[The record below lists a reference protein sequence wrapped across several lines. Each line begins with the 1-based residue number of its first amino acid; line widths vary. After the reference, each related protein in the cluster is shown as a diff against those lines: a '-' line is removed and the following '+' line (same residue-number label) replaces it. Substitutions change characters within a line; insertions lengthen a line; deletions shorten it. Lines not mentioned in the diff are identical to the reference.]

1 MLEGVCDFFTCP
13 FSIYFCDRATNTR
26 RRYIL
31 IATSSSTPNPDSH
44 TNNHVNQRYRRFRGH
59 LQRNESN
66 RPHISPSA
74 PLPKTRK
81 FGDLDVSDPIAD
93 ALEEMG
99 YDQPTPIQIRVI
111 PALQKGKDV
120 VGQAQT
126 GTGKT
131 AAFGI
136 PLAESID
143 TLQTSVQGVILTPTR
158 ELAVQV
164 TAELARISQKRGIR
178 VVAIYGGQNI
188 ERQIRDLRRGVH
200 IVVGTPGRMLD
211 HLGRGTLNLRT
222 VKIAILDEADEMLDI
237 GFADAIEDIL
247 RQVPASRQTALF
259 SATMPVPIRRM
270 VNKHLREPEWIR
282 VGEESQAVSGVEQ
295 VYYEVAMRDR
305 NAGLQELLRQTKD
318 GQTII
323 FCRTQRGVERL
334 VNFLDGRGYPAVG
347 IHGRMNQSQRDRA
360 MQGFRSGHSSLL
372 VATNLAS
379 RGLDIPAV
387 SRVINYDQPQNV
399 EEYVHRIGRTGRMGR
414 GGEAITFVGEWDY
427 DAFELIKRHIGEE
440 LQRKNLSIYSRY

>member
-1 MLEGVCDFFTCP
+1 
-13 FSIYFCDRATNTR
+13 
-26 RRYIL
+26 
-31 IATSSSTPNPDSH
+31 
-44 TNNHVNQRYRRFRGH
+44 
-59 LQRNESN
+59 LQA
-66 RPHISPSA
+66 I
-74 PLPKTRK
+74 
-81 FGDLDVSDPIAD
+81 
-93 ALEEMG
+93 G
-99 YDQPTPIQIRVI
+99 YHEPTPIQTLVI
-111 PALQKGKDV
+111 PALFGGKDV

-143 TLQTSVQGVILTPTR
+143 TGRATVQAMVLTPTR

-164 TAELARISQKRGIR
+164 TAELGRISQNRGIN

-188 ERQIRDLRRGVH
+188 ERQIHDLRRGAH

-211 HLGRGTLNLRT
+211 HLGRGTLGLQEVR
-222 VKIAILDEADEMLDI
+222 IAILDEADEMLDI
-237 GFADAIEDIL
+237 GFADDIEAIL
-247 RQVPASRQTALF
+247 RHVPVERQMALF
-259 SATMPVPIRRM
+259 SATMPTPIRRM
-270 VNKHLREPEWIR
+270 VNKHLKSPEWVR
-282 VGEESQAVSGVEQ
+282 VGTESQAVSGVEQ

-305 NAGLQELLRQTKD
+305 NAGLRELLEQTDD

-323 FCRTQRGVERL
+323 FCRTQRGVEKL
-334 VNFLDGRGYPAVG
+334 AGFLERCGYPVRA
-347 IHGRMNQSQRDRA
+347 IHGRMSQPQRDRS
-360 MQGFRSGHSSLL
+360 MQDFRSGGFSLL

-414 GGEAITFVGEWDY
+414 GGEAVTFVGEWDF
-427 DAFELIKRHIGEE
+427 DAFEAIKRHVGDD
-440 LQRKNLSIYSRY
+440 LKQRSLALYSR

>member
-1 MLEGVCDFFTCP
+1 MYSSVG
-13 FSIYFCDRATNTR
+13 ATNLR

-31 IATSSSTPNPDSH
+31 IATSSVTPNRDS
-44 TNNHVNQRYRRFRGH
+44 NNNF
-59 LQRNESN
+59 N
-66 RPHISPSA
+66 RPRFSGVPHRSETARPPASA
-74 PLPKTRK
+74 SEPLPRDQK
-81 FGDLDVSDPIAD
+81 FGDLDISAPIAI
-93 ALEEMG
+93 ALKEMG
-99 YDQPTPIQIRVI
+99 YEQPTPIQTRVI
-111 PALQKGKDV
+111 PTLLGGKDV

-136 PLAESID
+136 PLTESIN
-143 TLQTSVQGVILTPTR
+143 TLQSEVQGMVLTPTR

-164 TAELARISQKRGIR
+164 TAELARIGRNRGIR

-188 ERQIRDLRRGVH
+188 ERQIRDLRRGAH

-211 HLGRGTLNLRT
+211 HLGRRTLNLST
-222 VKIAILDEADEMLDI
+222 TKIAVLDEADEMLDI
-237 GFADAIEDIL
+237 GFADAIEEIL
-247 RQVPASRQTALF
+247 RQVPDSRQTALF
-259 SATMPVPIRRM
+259 SATMPTPIRRM
-270 VNKHLREPEWIR
+270 VSKHLRSPEWIR
-282 VGEESQAVSGVEQ
+282 VGEESQTVSGVEQ

-305 NAGLQELLRQTKD
+305 NAGLKELLSKAQE

-323 FCRTQRGVERL
+323 FCRTQRAVER
-334 VNFLDGRGYPAVG
+334 VAEFLGRSGYRVAG
-347 IHGRMNQSQRDRA
+347 IHGRMSQSQRDRS
-360 MQGFRSGHSSLL
+360 MQGFRSGNTSLL
-372 VATNLAS
+372 VATNLAA

-427 DAFELIKRHIGEE
+427 DAFEQIKRHVGDA
-440 LQRKNLSIYSRY
+440 LKRKNLAIYSRY

>member
-1 MLEGVCDFFTCP
+1 
-13 FSIYFCDRATNTR
+13 
-26 RRYIL
+26 
-31 IATSSSTPNPDSH
+31 
-44 TNNHVNQRYRRFRGH
+44 
-59 LQRNESN
+59 
-66 RPHISPSA
+66 
-74 PLPKTRK
+74 
-81 FGDLDVSDPIAD
+81 
-93 ALEEMG
+93 MG
-99 YDQPTPIQIRVI
+99 YELPTPIQIRVI
-111 PALQKGKDV
+111 PALLNGKDV

-143 TLQTSVQGVILTPTR
+143 TFRAEVQGLVLTPTR

-164 TAELARISQKRGIR
+164 TAELSRISLNRGIR

-188 ERQIRDLRRGVH
+188 ERQLRDLRRGAH

-211 HLGRGTLNLRT
+211 HLGRGTLSLRS

-237 GFADAIEDIL
+237 GFADAIEEIL
-247 RQVPASRQTALF
+247 RQVPDSRQTALF

-270 VNKHLREPEWIR
+270 VNKHLRSPEWIR

-305 NAGLQELLRQTKD
+305 NAGLQELLKKTDD

-334 VNFLDGRGYPAVG
+334 AQFLDQRGYKAVG
-347 IHGRMNQSQRDRA
+347 IHGRMTQSQRDRA
-360 MQGFRSGHSSLL
+360 MQGFRSGNISML

-427 DAFELIKRHIGEE
+427 DAFELIKRHIGGD

>member
-1 MLEGVCDFFTCP
+1 ME
-13 FSIYFCDRATNTR
+13 Y
-26 RRYIL
+26 Y
-31 IATSSSTPNPDSH
+31 
-44 TNNHVNQRYRRFRGH
+44 
-59 LQRNESN
+59 E
-66 RPHISPSA
+66 
-74 PLPKTRK
+74 
-81 FGDLDVSDPIAD
+81 
-93 ALEEMG
+93 
-99 YDQPTPIQIRVI
+99 PTPIQTRVI
-111 PALQKGKDV
+111 PALFNGKDV

-143 TLQTSVQGVILTPTR
+143 TRYAGVQGVVLTPTR

-164 TAELARISQKRGIR
+164 TAELGRIGQNRGIR

-188 ERQIRDLRRGVH
+188 DHQLRDLRRGAH

-211 HLGRGTLNLRT
+211 HLGRGTLDLQR
-222 VKIAILDEADEMLDI
+222 VSIAILDEADEMLDI

-247 RQVPASRQTALF
+247 RHVPASRQMALF
-259 SATMPVPIRRM
+259 SATIPTPIRRM
-270 VNKHLREPEWIR
+270 VSKYLRNPEWVR
-282 VGEESQAVSGVEQ
+282 VGEESQPVSGVEQ

-305 NAGLQELLRQTKD
+305 NAGLQELLQQTDD

-334 VNFLDGRGYPAVG
+334 AGFLDRCGYPVRA
-347 IHGRMNQSQRDRA
+347 IHGRMSQPQRDRA
-360 MQGFRSGHSSLL
+360 MQDFRAGEYSLL

-414 GGEAITFVGEWDY
+414 GGEAITFVGEWDF
-427 DAFELIKRHIGEE
+427 DAFELIKRHVGEE
-440 LQRKNLSIYSRY
+440 LKRRNLSIYSQ

>member
-1 MLEGVCDFFTCP
+1 MSE
-13 FSIYFCDRATNTR
+13 
-26 RRYIL
+26 
-31 IATSSSTPNPDSH
+31 
-44 TNNHVNQRYRRFRGH
+44 
-59 LQRNESN
+59 
-66 RPHISPSA
+66 
-74 PLPKTRK
+74 
-81 FGDLDVSDPIAD
+81 PIAD
-93 ALEEMG
+93 ALQAMEYHE
-99 YDQPTPIQIRVI
+99 PTPIQIRVI
-111 PALQKGKDV
+111 PALLNGKDV

-136 PLAESID
+136 PIAESID
-143 TLQTSVQGVILTPTR
+143 TRHAVVQAMILTPTR

-164 TAELARISQKRGIR
+164 TKELSRIGHQRGIH

-188 ERQIRDLRRGVH
+188 ERQIRDLRRGAH

-211 HLGRGTLNLRT
+211 HLGRGTLGLRE

-247 RQVPASRQTALF
+247 RYVPDERQMALF
-259 SATMPVPIRRM
+259 SATMPIPIRKM
-270 VNKHLREPEWIR
+270 VSKHLRTPEWVR

-305 NAGLQELLRQTKD
+305 NAGLQELLKQSD
-318 GQTII
+318 AGQTII
-323 FCRTQRGVERL
+323 FCRTQRGVEKL
-334 VNFLDGRGYPAVG
+334 AGFLERCGYPVRA
-347 IHGRMNQSQRDRA
+347 IHGRMSQPQRDRA
-360 MQGFRSGHSSLL
+360 MQDFRAGGFSLL

-414 GGEAITFVGEWDY
+414 GGEAITFVGEWDP
-427 DAFELIKRHIGEE
+427 DAFELIKRHVGVD
-440 LQRKNLSIYSRY
+440 LKQGSLSIYSRH